1 MSKLDAVSKN
11 FIKIYLL
18 TATLLMA
25 SLMNYFFSR
34 VVHSF
39 RPSFRRELL
48 LNPSDR
54 LGVCFI
60 RILIFSSKNMVTASF
75 IFPNCVE
82 IAGVQVLFIKSDMEC
97 YQWWQTAIAVFLLTW
112 ILFFPLSLKISFK
125 MIMQDKI
132 LFTKFILFLIVPF
145 AVVIN
150 CFLSRNVV
158 SVNLQKTRN
167 RGEKHFKRDV

>member
-25 SLMNYFFSR
+25 SLINYFFSR

-39 RPSFRRELL
+39 RPSLRRKL

-60 RILIFSSKNMVTASF
+60 RILIFSSKNMATASF
-75 IFPNCVE
+75 IFPSCVE
-82 IAGVQVLFIKSDMEC
+82 IAGVQILFIKSDMEC

-125 MIMQDKI
+125 MIMQGKI
-132 LFTKFILFLIVPF
+132 VFTKFILFLIVPF
-145 AVVIN
+145 AVVIK
-150 CFLSRNVV
+150 CFLNRNVV
-158 SVNLQKTRN
+158 SVNVQKTRN
-167 RGEKHFKRDV
+167 RGGKHFKRDN